1 MSATSNGPPPKGP
14 RPLEK
19 ALGRDDAEW
28 ARQHLADDVV
38 GWLTTVAPD
47 GTPQSSV
54 ISFLWEGE
62 TILFYSQPDTP
73 KLRNIARSPLV
84 SFNLQSDRYGDHLL
98 IIEGTATEDRTIPA
112 SDEHPAYRAKYR
124 EPLEH
129 WGMGESETARD
140 FSVPIRITPGRVRLA

>member
-1 MSATSNGPPPKGP
+1 VNAKSEGSPPRKLG
-14 RPLEK
+14 PLEA
-19 ALGRDDAEW
+19 ALRRDDAEW
-28 ARQHLADDVV
+28 AREHLARDVV
-38 GWLTTVAPD
+38 GWLTTVAAN

-73 KLRNIARSPLV
+73 KLRNIAGSPLV
-84 SFNLQSDRYGDHLL
+84 SFHLQSDPYGDHLL
-98 IIEGTATEDRTIPA
+98 VIEATAAEDRTIPP

-129 WGMGESETARD
+129 WGMGEAETARD
-140 FSVPIRITPGRVRLA
+140 FSIPIRITPRRVRLA

>member
-1 MSATSNGPPPKGP
+1 MSPKPEGSP
-14 RPLEK
+14 SFEPGPLEA
-19 ALGRDDAEW
+19 ALRRGDADW
-28 ARQHLADDVV
+28 AREHLAHDVV
-38 GWLTTVAPD
+38 GWLTTVAGD

-84 SFNLQSDRYGDHLL
+84 SFHLQSDDYGDHML
-98 IIEGTATEDRTIPA
+98 IIEGTAAQDRTVPP

-124 EPLEH
+124 EPLHH
-129 WGMGESETARD
+129 WDMGEAETARD
-140 FSVPIRITPGRVRLA
+140 FSVPIRITPRRVRLA